1 MPHHNH
7 PTTVGPRPNRRRAG
21 TYLGLALGALA
32 MMLLA
37 ACSSSLTAQ
46 TPTPA
51 PPVPSQPALTFY
63 YNVPPATMYV
73 DPVHGS
79 DGNSGRAPDQ
89 AFRTVQKAADVVVPG
104 DVVYLEGGTY
114 PIQVN
119 FTRSGT
125 QADPIVWASAPGQWA
140 VFDGSDQ
147 TPIQSTERVRVTGAA
162 HNVFANLEVRDSPQ
176 EGILV
181 QNAHDNTF
189 INIWTHGNEYSG
201 ITNIASDR
209 NHYGYIVSYDNYDLN
224 NPSGR
229 IGDDADGISISSGDS
244 NVIYGS
250 LVFYNSD
257 DGVDTWRSTNTLV
270 DHVISHD
277 NGRGPYGNGNG
288 IKAGGN
294 GELEHTV
301 VRDSI
306 AFNNRSN
313 GFNENS
319 GLDVHFYNDTAFNN
333 GLNAFTG
340 GSTTVLRNDI
350 ASGPVSLFGS
360 DAHYNS
366 WNLGIT
372 DPHFASTDPSQP
384 NFLSLA
390 AGSPAIAAGT
400 YVGIPFSGDAPDL
413 GALPYQSTYAA
424 LIAPLS
430 VSLASLD
437 ASAPAPT
444 SATATR

>member
-1 MPHHNH
+1 MPHHRYA
-7 PTTVGPRPNRRRAG
+7 TTVDPRSRGRRAA
-21 TYLGLALGALA
+21 TYLGLALGGLA
-32 MMLLA
+32 MVLLA
-37 ACSSSLTAQ
+37 ACSSSMTAQ
-46 TPTPA
+46 TPTPT
-51 PPVPSQPALTFY
+51 VPSQPSLTFY
-63 YNVPPATMYV
+63 YDVPPATLYV
-73 DPVHGS
+73 DPAHGS

-104 DVVYLEGGTY
+104 DVVYLHGGTY

-125 QADPIVWASAPGQWA
+125 QADPIVWASTPGQWA

-147 TPIQSTERVRVTGAA
+147 TPIQSSDRVRVTGAA
-162 HNVFANLEVRDSPQ
+162 YNVFANLEVRDSPQ

-181 QNAHDNTF
+181 QNADDNTF

-209 NHYGYIVSYDNYDLN
+209 NRYGYIVSYDNYDLH

-229 IGDDADGISISSGDS
+229 IGDDADGMSISSGDS

-250 LVFYNSD
+250 LLFYNSD
-257 DGVDTWRSTNTLV
+257 DGLDTWRSTNTVV

-277 NGRGPYGNGNG
+277 NGRGAYGNGNG

-306 AFNNRSN
+306 AFNNRGN
-313 GFNENS
+313 GFDENS
-319 GLDVHFYNDTAFNN
+319 GLDVHFYNDTAYNN
-333 GLNAFTG
+333 GQNAFTG

-350 ASGPVSLFGS
+350 ASGPVSLYGS
-360 DAHYNS
+360 DDHYNS
-366 WNLGIT
+366 WNLGIS
-372 DPHFASTDPSQP
+372 DPHFVSTDPSQP
-384 NFLSLA
+384 TFLSLA
-390 AGSPAIAAGT
+390 AGSPAIEAGT
-400 YVGIPFSGDAPDL
+400 YVGLPFDGGAPDL
-413 GALPYQSTYAA
+413 GAVPYRSTYAT

-437 ASAPAPT
+437 ANAPAPS
-444 SATATR
+444 SAMATR